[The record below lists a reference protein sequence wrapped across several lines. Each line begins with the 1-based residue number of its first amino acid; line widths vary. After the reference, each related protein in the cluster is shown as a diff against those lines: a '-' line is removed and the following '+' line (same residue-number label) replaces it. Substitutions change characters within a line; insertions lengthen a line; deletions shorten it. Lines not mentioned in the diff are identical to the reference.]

1 MSSTASAGVLK
12 PSEPSTSAAPIANP
26 YKVRFHRLLPYIF
39 LHVMALG
46 AIFTGFSWAALVA
59 ALIAFYV
66 RMFAIT
72 GFYHRYF
79 SHRAYRTSRFWQF
92 VFALVG
98 NSAAQRG
105 PLWWAAQHRH
115 HHAHSD
121 HEEDFHS
128 AKLYGFYWSHIG
140 WLTCEESQPTALK
153 AVPDLAR
160 YPELRFLDR
169 HEFLVPAIF
178 ALAVFGVG
186 EALRALAP
194 GLGTNGWQMLFWAFF
209 VSTVVL
215 FHCTCTINSLSHMFG
230 RRRFHTTDM
239 SRNNW
244 ALALLTLGE
253 GWHNNHHH
261 YPSSARQGFY
271 WWEIDISYYILKL
284 MSLVGIVRDLRRV
297 PESILVEGRGMAA
310 GT

>member
-1 MSSTASAGVLK
+1 MADRT
-12 PSEPSTSAAPIANP
+12 SESAADHAGPIANP
-26 YKVRFHRLLPYIF
+26 FKVRFNRLMPYIF

-59 ALIAFYV
+59 ALITFYV

-121 HEEDFHS
+121 QEGDFHS
-128 AKLYGFYWSHIG
+128 AKRYGFYWSHIG

-153 AVPDLAR
+153 AVPDLHHF
-160 YPELRFLDR
+160 PELRFLDR
-169 HEFLVPAIF
+169 HEFLTPALF
-178 ALAVFGVG
+178 AAALFGLG
-186 EALRALAP
+186 ECLRVVAP
-194 GLGTNGWQMLFWAFF
+194 GLGTSGWQMLFWAFF
-209 VSTVVL
+209 LSTVVL

-230 RRRFHTTDM
+230 RRRFKTTDM

-244 ALALLTLGE
+244 VLALLTLGE

-284 MSLVGIVRDLRRV
+284 MSWCGIVRDLRRV
-297 PESILVEGRGMAA
+297 PDSILAEGRARGD
-310 GT
+310 